1 MTNIPMPQLGLTMTE
16 GTIVRWLRNE
26 GERVRKGDPLFEVE
40 TDKAVLDVEA
50 PEDGVLLKVL
60 APANQPVAVGAVVAV
75 VGEAGEAAPESG
87 AGPRPAAAS
96 QAARA
101 EAGRGPAA
109 AQGAAPRRKS
119 ISPRA
124 RKLAEERGIDW
135 QSLPGTGADGQI
147 TQQDVERSTQ
157 AGQPLPRHRQIIA
170 ERLTA
175 SLRERAHIHL
185 TVTIDMTEAIAVRR
199 RRPEVSYN
207 ALMVKA
213 LAACLGEFPA
223 VNSTL
228 LEGTLRRNDSA
239 HIGVAVAAGD
249 DALLVPV
256 IREAEKKTPEQI
268 AAEAHALAEKARA
281 GRLTP
286 DEMTGGTFTLSNLGM
301 YGVEQFTAIINP
313 PETGILAAGA
323 VCDEPRAVN
332 GAVVIRPVCRVTL
345 AVDHRV
351 VDGALAAR
359 FLARFKRLMECPA

>member
-16 GTIVRWLRNE
+16 GTIVRWLRSE

-50 PEDGVLLKVL
+50 PEDGVLLRVL

-75 VGEAGEAAPESG
+75 VGEPDETCG

-96 QAARA
+96 QAA
-101 EAGRGPAA
+101 
-109 AQGAAPRRKS
+109 QAAPRRKS

-124 RKLAEERGIDW
+124 RKFAEERGIDW
-135 QSLPGTGADGQI
+135 QSLAGTGADGQI
-147 TQQDVERSTQ
+147 TQQDVERAA
-157 AGQPLPRHRQIIA
+157 AGEPLPRHRRIVA

-185 TVTIDMTEAIAVRR
+185 TVTVDMTEAVALRV

-223 VNSTL
+223 VNATL
-228 LEGTLRRNDSA
+228 LGGALRRNESA
-239 HIGVAVAAGD
+239 HIGLAVASGD

-256 IREAEKKTPEQI
+256 IRGAEKKTLEQI
-268 AAEAHALAEKARA
+268 AAEARALAEKARA

-286 DEMTGGTFTLSNLGM
+286 DEIAGGTFTLSNLGM

-332 GAVVIRPVCRVTL
+332 GSVAIRPVCRVTL

-359 FLARFKRLMECPA
+359 FLARFKQLMEHPA